1 MRLATATAA
10 ALLMLGAQA
19 AYANQ
24 YVGTIT
30 EIRADGRTFTLDDG
44 NVYKLDTNTPQSS
57 KAILANEKVGQK
69 VRVTYEASTLR
80 PGLTGARRR
89 SSILGPDR
97 RRPGTLWKGLS
108 PRGGSCGRGVPC
120 WCR

>member
-1 MRLATATAA
+1 MRLATA

-44 NVYKLDTNTPQSS
+44 NIYHLQTNAPQSAMDIVRQM
-57 KAILANEKVGQK
+57 KAGQK
-69 VRVTYEASTLR
+69 VRVTYEANASAAYVSDVQ
-80 PGLTGARRR
+80 PA
-89 SSILGPDR
+89 D
-97 RRPGTLWKGLS
+97 
-108 PRGGSCGRGVPC
+108 
-120 WCR
+120 